1 MIGNAETSMFEL
13 KVGIIKREAN
23 VIISNSTGGKEMQVN
38 KVIYILLAL
47 FLGSFGIHKFYAGK
61 NMQGILHL
69 IFCWTGIPHIL
80 AIISAVITVF
90 KPADEQGNVTL

>member
-1 MIGNAETSMFEL
+1 MFKL
-13 KVGIIKREAN
+13 KVGIINREAN

-69 IFCWTGIPHIL
+69 IPHIL

>member
-1 MIGNAETSMFEL
+1 ME
-13 KVGIIKREAN
+13 
-23 VIISNSTGGKEMQVN
+23 VN

-47 FLGSFGIHKFYAGK
+47 FLGSFGIHKFYAK

-80 AIISAVITVF
+80 AIISAVITVL
-90 KPADEQGNVTL
+90 KPAHEQGNVTL

>member
-1 MIGNAETSMFEL
+1 
-13 KVGIIKREAN
+13 
-23 VIISNSTGGKEMQVN
+23 MQVN

-80 AIISAVITVF
+80 AIISAVINVF
-90 KPADEQGNVTL
+90 KPADEQVSLYKLIKINPDDNHLLFANHRVIVITNSI

>member
-1 MIGNAETSMFEL
+1 
-13 KVGIIKREAN
+13 
-23 VIISNSTGGKEMQVN
+23 MQVN

-61 NMQGILHL
+61 NMQGILHNIL
-69 IFCWTGIPHIL
+69 LDRYPHIL

>member
-1 MIGNAETSMFEL
+1 MITIKIKL
-13 KVGIIKREAN
+13 KEGRYVTLCDSS
-23 VIISNSTGGKEMQVN
+23 ISPITRILNWLDFN
-38 KVIYILLAL
+38 KVNYILLAL

>member
-1 MIGNAETSMFEL
+1 
-13 KVGIIKREAN
+13 
-23 VIISNSTGGKEMQVN
+23 MQVN

-69 IFCWTGIPHIL
+69 IFCWTGIPHLIFCWTGIPHIL

>member
-1 MIGNAETSMFEL
+1 MFEL
-13 KVGIIKREAN
+13 KVGIIKEVN

-61 NMQGILHL
+61 T
-69 IFCWTGIPHIL
+69 CKVSYT
-80 AIISAVITVF
+80 
-90 KPADEQGNVTL
+90 

>member
-1 MIGNAETSMFEL
+1 
-13 KVGIIKREAN
+13 
-23 VIISNSTGGKEMQVN
+23 MQVN

-80 AIISAVITVF
+80 AIISAVINVF
-90 KPADEQGNVTL
+90 

>member
-1 MIGNAETSMFEL
+1 
-13 KVGIIKREAN
+13 
-23 VIISNSTGGKEMQVN
+23 MQVN

-69 IFCWTGIPHIL
+69 IFCWTGIPHF
-80 AIISAVITVF
+80 S
-90 KPADEQGNVTL
+90 NY